1 MSNHNNVLHIA
12 GIDYESI
19 VDGEGMRAT
28 IFLSG
33 CPHNCP
39 GCHNPE
45 AQSPTFGVPAT
56 GSLAEEIAAEIAKRP
71 YLSGITLSGG
81 DPFYNPDATSL
92 FLSFLLIELY
102 DVLKVPEKNI
112 WIYTGMNFEELL
124 DMYYYDYDIYILL
137 ELCDVLVDGPFVQ
150 SLADKTL
157 RFRGSSNQRIIDIK
171 KSLKEDKVVLYDM
184 ED

>member
-1 MSNHNNVLHIA
+1 MSNHDNVLHIA

-45 AQSPTFGVPAT
+45 AQSPTYGTPVT
-56 GSLAEEIAAEIAKRP
+56 LELIKEIAAQIANRP

-81 DPFYNPDATSL
+81 DPFNAPGKTLGFLAKLLTILYEEYNMEP
-92 FLSFLLIELY
+92 
-102 DVLKVPEKNI
+102 VNI
-112 WIYTGMNFEELL
+112 WIYTGKTAETLL
-124 DMYYYDYDIYILL
+124 DPHKPFHIWGLL
-137 ELCDVLVDGPFVQ
+137 TLCDVLVDGPFVQ